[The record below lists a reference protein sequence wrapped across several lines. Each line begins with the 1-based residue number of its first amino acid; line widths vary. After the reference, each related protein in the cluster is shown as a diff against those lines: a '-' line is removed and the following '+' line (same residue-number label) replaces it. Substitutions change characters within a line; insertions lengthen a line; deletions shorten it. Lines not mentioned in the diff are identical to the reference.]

1 MLSLVSQLKHGRGLT
16 IVGSILEG
24 DFNQRADDVVLA
36 KESLKDCM
44 KVEKVKGFL
53 KVIVAS
59 TATEG
64 VSFLTQSSGL
74 GGLEPNTLMITWP
87 ENWREKQQW
96 KSFVH
101 TVQCVSKGQQ
111 ALMVARNIDSFPSN
125 TERLEGN
132 VDVWWIVHDGG
143 LMILLIFL
151 LKRHKVWKKCNLRI
165 FTVAQLEDNSIQ
177 MKKDLESFIYQ
188 LRIKAQVEVIEMMD
202 QDISEYTY
210 ERTLLMEQR
219 HQMLREMQLSRKE
232 SKREIQDVVEHS
244 YRRRSQPTIS
254 NTKIKEKFEHKTSSN
269 PDHDLNHSEHVPP
282 STDKCAKESNEAG
295 IHQSEANAG
304 YVASPEKDFAACV
317 GDGDSRS
324 DERSNAFKV
333 TDDNSDTNGRTK
345 DGKDGDGRESVER
358 TPKEKN
364 LRRMNTAVKL
374 NQLVKEKSSGT
385 QLLVINLPGAPED
398 SHEWLHYMEFLDE
411 LTEGLDR
418 VLMLRGGGREVITI
432 YS

>member
-1 MLSLVSQLKHGRGLT
+1 
-16 IVGSILEG
+16 
-24 DFNQRADDVVLA
+24 
-36 KESLKDCM
+36 
-44 KVEKVKGFL
+44 
-53 KVIVAS
+53 
-59 TATEG
+59 
-64 VSFLTQSSGL
+64 
-74 GGLEPNTLMITWP
+74 
-87 ENWREKQQW
+87 
-96 KSFVH
+96 
-101 TVQCVSKGQQ
+101 
-111 ALMVARNIDSFPSN
+111 
-125 TERLEGN
+125 
-132 VDVWWIVHDGG
+132 
-143 LMILLIFL
+143 
-151 LKRHKVWKKCNLRI
+151 
-165 FTVAQLEDNSIQ
+165 
-177 MKKDLESFIYQ
+177 
-188 LRIKAQVEVIEMMD
+188 MD

-254 NTKIKEKFEHKTSSN
+254 NTKTKEKFEHKTSSN

-358 TPKEKN
+358 TP
-364 LRRMNTAVKL
+364 
-374 NQLVKEKSSGT
+374 
-385 QLLVINLPGAPED
+385 
-398 SHEWLHYMEFLDE
+398 
-411 LTEGLDR
+411 
-418 VLMLRGGGREVITI
+418 
-432 YS
+432 